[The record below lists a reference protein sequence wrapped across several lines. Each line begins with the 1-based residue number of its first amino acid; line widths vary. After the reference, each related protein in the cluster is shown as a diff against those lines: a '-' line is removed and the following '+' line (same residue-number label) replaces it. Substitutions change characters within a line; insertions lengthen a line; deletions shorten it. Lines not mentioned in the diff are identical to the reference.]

1 MKRTITLLVL
11 CLIIISGC
19 GKKQEIAGI
28 LDVPDTILEYR
39 AEGNGIPC
47 VVFTGVVFTGSE
59 DAVHKLYSDELRK
72 KINLIHADPSNLTS
86 EQAKNLTLE
95 AVLDDIEKVRKAL
108 GLKKIAVMSHS
119 KYGPIALE
127 YALKYPDDVSHS
139 IITGARPYSNQ
150 KADKI
155 FGEYWDSNASNIR
168 KEILQKNL
176 EKLATVNFNELSP
189 TEQFIKNYTANVPIL
204 FADPQYDLSFIMEG
218 IQYNSAFDN
227 RFAELLMKDFDNT
240 DKYHEIKT
248 PVLVLAG
255 RHDYWAPYFLW
266 DEVKNVI
273 PDFTFKFFENAGH
286 NPMLELTEEFDKFV
300 IDWIESKK

>member
-1 MKRTITLLVL
+1 MIMKRTVTILVL

-47 VVFTGVVFTGSE
+47 VVFTGVIFTGSE

-72 KINLIHADPSNLTS
+72 KINLIHADPLTLTS

-127 YALKYPDDVSHS
+127 YALKYPDNVSHS

-150 KADKI
+150 KAYKI
-155 FGEYWDSNASNIR
+155 AEEYWDSNASEDR

-176 EKLATVNFNELSP
+176 EKLAKENISELSP
-189 TEQFIKNYTANVPIL
+189 TEQFIKMYSAHTPT
-204 FADPQYDLSFIMEG
+204 FFFDPHYDLSLVMEG

-227 RFAELLMKDFDNT
+227 PFCRITYEGF
-240 DKYHEIKT
+240 
-248 PVLVLAG
+248 
-255 RHDYWAPYFLW
+255 R
-266 DEVKNVI
+266 
-273 PDFTFKFFENAGH
+273 
-286 NPMLELTEEFDKFV
+286 
-300 IDWIESKK
+300 